1 MSEVRDPQIQRL
13 LDRAAIQD
21 CLARYARGMDR
32 HDEEL
37 VLSAYFEDAVDHHGQ
52 FTGSPR
58 ELAAW
63 GADQHES
70 VWDAHQ
76 HFLSNVTIEFDG
88 DIAHVETYVM
98 FVQRRRGGGV
108 VDFGGGRYVD
118 RFERRA
124 GDWRIAA
131 RVLGHGLGVRGR
143 RGGSAGRA
151 RPLRARALGP
161 GGRLVCAAAR
171 GRRGG
176 GREGRRGRRA
186 GARSARGE
194 RPDVARG
201 SDAGRFRGARRAA
214 NVRRDAR
221 RSSSA
226 GRAIAL

>member
-1 MSEVRDPQIQRL
+1 MFEIRDPQIQRL
-13 LDRAAIQD
+13 LDRAAIQE
-21 CLARYARGMDR
+21 CLARYARGLDR

-37 VLSAYFEDAVDHHGQ
+37 VLSAYFEDAVDRHGQ

-76 HFLSNVTIEFDG
+76 HFLSNTTIDLDG
-88 DIAHVETYVM
+88 DSAHVETYVM

-131 RVLGHGLGVRGR
+131 RVLVMDWVCEAGAQDPRGVLDRYVRGR
-143 RGGSAGRA
+143 WDREDVSYA
-151 RPLRARALGP
+151 RPLVVGD
-161 GGRLVCAAAR
+161 G
-171 GRRGG
+171 
-176 GREGRRGRRA
+176 
-186 GARSARGE
+186 
-194 RPDVARG
+194 VA
-201 SDAGRFRGARRAA
+201 
-214 NVRRDAR
+214 
-221 RSSSA
+221 
-226 GRAIAL
+226 